1 MNRTLFL
8 GLTTCLLLSACAD
21 DGGGG
26 EGMTETGDGD
36 GDPGDG
42 DGDGDTGDGD
52 GEPGDGDGDT
62 GDGDG
67 DGDTG
72 DGDGDTGDGDG
83 DGDTG
88 DGDGDGDGEPGDGDG
103 EPGDGDGDPNACQQL
118 DSCPDLIAA
127 FDAETFA
134 IRSCSSDDECGQAL
148 QGTSCGCTQDWVAR
162 SDADTTCFYDLIA
175 QAGALQCELPLVSDC
190 SCPPVDGFICDAGIC
205 SWNYL

>member
-1 MNRTLFL
+1 MQRLIFL
-8 GLTTCLLLSACAD
+8 SSMSLLLASMACAD
-21 DGGGG
+21 NGGGG
-26 EGMTETGDGD
+26 EGMSETGDGDGD

-52 GEPGDGDGDT
+52 GDTGDGDGDTGDGDGDGDPGDGDGDT

-72 DGDGDTGDGDG
+72 DGDGDSGDG

-88 DGDGDGDGEPGDGDG
+88 DGDGDPNNCGQFGVCGE
-103 EPGDGDGDPNACQQL
+103 
-118 DSCPDLIAA
+118 LIAA
-127 FDAETFA
+127 FDAETLA
-134 IRSCSSDDECGQAL
+134 IRSCSSDAECGKAL

-162 SDADTTCFYDLIA
+162 SDADTTCFYDLID

-190 SCPPVDGFICDAGIC
+190 SCPETDGFICDAGIC
-205 SWNYL
+205 KWNYL

>member
-1 MNRTLFL
+1 MHRIFFL

-42 DGDGDTGDGD
+42 DGDS
-52 GEPGDGDGDT
+52 GDGDGDSGDGDGDS

-88 DGDGDGDGEPGDGDG
+88 DGDGDTGDGDG
-103 EPGDGDGDPNACQQL
+103 DSGDGDGDGDPNNCAQAFDTCAEL
-118 DSCPDLIAA
+118 LAA
-127 FDAETFA
+127 FDAETLA
-134 IRSCSSDDECGQAL
+134 IRSCGSDSECGQAL
-148 QGTSCGCTQDWVAR
+148 QGTSCGCTRDWVAR
-162 SDADTTCFYDLIA
+162 SDADTTCFYDLIE
-175 QAGALQCELPLVSDC
+175 QAGALQCELPLGSTCDC
-190 SCPPVDGFICDAGIC
+190 PEADGFVCDAGIC
-205 SWNYL
+205 NWNYL